1 MARSIKAKKQ
11 REIIF
16 CVCHPAWEG
25 LFHYSVLIQP
35 IKILRGLQCGRIQSL
50 YVAIYITQD
59 RMEKE
64 QLVFVS
70 VSNHILPAKC
80 FFVCL
85 FNYPDNLIFFLSF
98 VFRENAPR
106 LHVVFEFTIFKQ

>member
-50 YVAIYITQD
+50 YVAIYIT
-59 RMEKE
+59 
-64 QLVFVS
+64 
-70 VSNHILPAKC
+70 
-80 FFVCL
+80 
-85 FNYPDNLIFFLSF
+85 
-98 VFRENAPR
+98 
-106 LHVVFEFTIFKQ
+106 